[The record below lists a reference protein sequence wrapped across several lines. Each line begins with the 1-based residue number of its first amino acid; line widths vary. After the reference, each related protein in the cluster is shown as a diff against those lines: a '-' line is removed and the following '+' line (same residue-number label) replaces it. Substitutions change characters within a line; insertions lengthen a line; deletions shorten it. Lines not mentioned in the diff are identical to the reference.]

1 MGEAA
6 KIEQVIS
13 LEYRLQPATGIAGQ
27 PLAAE
32 PT

>member
-13 LEYRLQPATGIAGQ
+13 LGYRLQSATGIAGQ